1 MCVNLFLFLFSLY
14 FASAF
19 VLSFIFDSNQDD
31 NVDVTSEPVEQEVSV
46 GSPLQHTTNKNHQ
59 LEVQLGGT
67 VTLQCPQGSLGCWSH
82 LDPINQRLR
91 GLGIG
96 SSMPTG
102 TYSLKDVVYQDAGF
116 YKCVGQSPNNKK
128 KLEVLHTL
136 SLNVK
141 GKTLICFVLFFAR
154 CSSSNVLLPFICAH
168 ACLRMVCLSYFQ
180 SYRIR
185 SASRVHKVFITFTNR
200 DYIAHVHEFITWINV
215 MASIV
220 RVCVSIRLLCCLC
233 CCCCLFLFK
242 CLTAFMAVSLIVC
255 HKVAFHFKS
264 KWDSLSDGVGC
275 MGSQSQWMAIFLSN
289 RNIIKDAFGAFNYV
303 NLLSSLSLSLFIG
316 NIICVVVERRRL
328 AVMCCLIDIS
338 HEN

>member
-1 MCVNLFLFLFSLY
+1 MFFHSFLDY
-14 FASAF
+14 
-19 VLSFIFDSNQDD
+19 NQDD

-102 TYSLKDVVYQDAGF
+102 TYSLKDVVYQDAGY

-141 GKTLICFVLFFAR
+141 GKTLICFVRLSVFFR
-154 CSSSNVLLPFICAH
+154 PYCHSFVRLVSVCSVSCIFGRIESVPLHVFTKYSLRLQIEIALLMYTNSSH
-168 ACLRMVCLSYFQ
+168 G
-180 SYRIR
+180 
-185 SASRVHKVFITFTNR
+185 
-200 DYIAHVHEFITWINV
+200 
-215 MASIV
+215 
-220 RVCVSIRLLCCLC
+220 
-233 CCCCLFLFK
+233 
-242 CLTAFMAVSLIVC
+242 LT
-255 HKVAFHFKS
+255 
-264 KWDSLSDGVGC
+264 
-275 MGSQSQWMAIFLSN
+275 
-289 RNIIKDAFGAFNYV
+289 
-303 NLLSSLSLSLFIG
+303 
-316 NIICVVVERRRL
+316 
-328 AVMCCLIDIS
+328 
-338 HEN
+338 